1 MAKVDGL
8 RGAGVRPVRRDS
20 GAHRCRRGLTA
31 SSIGCVDSVQHPE
44 GYDRPGPE
52 QLVYLRHARGSL
64 WEAATQ
70 LEILARRGQLK
81 AETLLALLQDADEI
95 GRILHGY
102 MAPRRRSLT
111 CQPLSPSLTLPLAPA
126 A

>member
-1 MAKVDGL
+1 MERREGGERGYRSLIAWQKSMDFAVRVLDL
-8 RGAGVRPVRRDS
+8 CDVIPVRTGAGVVSQLRRS
-20 GAHRCRRGLTA
+20 VV
-31 SSIGCVDSVQHPE
+31 SIPSNIAE
-44 GYDRPGPE
+44 GYNRPAPE
-52 QLVYLRHARGSL
+52 QLLYLRHARGSL

-102 MAPRRRSLT
+102 MARV
-111 CQPLSPSLTLPLAPA
+111 A
-126 A
+126 AA